1 LDVGKITCFFF
12 FAALRFACLSVLSVA
27 LLDVPACHLHN
38 SSINLLS
45 FQIGERTATILK
57 HLLPVPKPDSKR
69 IITFANRDD
78 YISFRSILHYL
89 VSYGVLL
96 SGVLCFIRKFYANN

>member
-27 LLDVPACHLHN
+27 LLDVPDCHLHN

-45 FQIGERTATILK
+45 LQIGERTATILK
-57 HLLPVPKPDSKR
+57 HLFPVPKPDSKR

-89 VSYGVLL
+89 EYGVLL